1 MRALQSMRQDFP
13 ASVVVFFVALPLCLG
28 IALASGAPLFSGLIA
43 GVVGGVVVGAI
54 SRSAIG
60 VSGPAA
66 GLTVI
71 VLGAIEM
78 LGSFEAFLVA
88 VVLAGLMQIALGIAR
103 AGVLGYFFPSAVIN
117 GMLTGIGLIIILK
130 QIPHALGYDSN
141 ATGGIAFTELD
152 GDNTFTAL
160 MEMLAFIH
168 PGAVLISIVSLAILI
183 AWEQSSIGRAR
194 WLSQFPAPVV
204 AVLFGVGCQLL
215 LSGSD
220 VMRLDATHL
229 VTVPVAGNV
238 GEFFGLFTVP
248 ALSHVTNPAVWTVA
262 ITIAAVASIE
272 TLLSVEAIDKMD
284 PKKRMTPT
292 NRELLAQGVGNT
304 VSGLI
309 GGLPVTQVIV
319 RSTVNLQAGAASKMS
334 AILHGVLLL
343 VCIAAVPQL
352 LNLIPLSVL
361 AAVLLLTGYKLAKP
375 ALFAKMWQF
384 GYEQFVPFIVTVAGV
399 VFVDLL
405 AGVGMGMVV
414 ATLLLLQRNY
424 ANSHFLHREERDS
437 SKDKHIV
444 TMRLAEEVTFL
455 NKGAIKKELDLV
467 PRDSLL
473 IIDQSNCVYVN
484 HDVAEIIADFIRIAP
499 TRGITVQVVQRGSKP
514 AVRKREIPEAA

>member
-1 MRALQSMRQDFP
+1 MFAMHNLKRDLP

-43 GVVGGVVVGAI
+43 GVVGGAIVGAI
-54 SRSAIG
+54 SRSAMG

-71 VLGAIEM
+71 VFAAIET

-88 VVLAGLMQIALGIAR
+88 VVLAGLMQIAFGILR
-103 AGVLGYFFPSAVIN
+103 AGVLGYFFPSAVIH

-130 QIPHALGYDSN
+130 QIPHALGYDSGAQGN
-141 ATGGIAFTELD
+141 IAFTEID
-152 GDNTFTAL
+152 GDNTFTSL
-160 MEMLAFIH
+160 MEMLSFIH
-168 PGAVLISIVSLAILI
+168 PGAVLISVVSLAILI
-183 AWEQSSIGRAR
+183 AWEQGSIARNR
-194 WLSQFPAPVV
+194 WLSQVPGPVV
-204 AVLFGVGCQLL
+204 AVAFGVGCQLL
-215 LSGSD
+215 LSGSA
-220 VMRLDATHL
+220 VMSIDASHL
-229 VTVPVAGNV
+229 VTVPVATSV
-238 GEFFGLFTVP
+238 GEFVGLFISP
-248 ALSHVTNPAVWTVA
+248 DFSYLGDPAVWTVA
-262 ITIAAVASIE
+262 LTIAAVASIE

-284 PKKRMTPT
+284 PMKRTTPT

-304 VSGLI
+304 LSGLI
-309 GGLPVTQVIV
+309 GGLPITQVIV
-319 RSTVNLQAGAASKMS
+319 RSTVNMQSGAVSRLS
-334 AILHGVLLL
+334 AISHGVLLL
-343 VCIAAVPQL
+343 VCIAAVPHL

-375 ALFAKMWQF
+375 ALFINMWRF
-384 GYEQFVPFIVTVAGV
+384 GHEQFLPFIVTVGGV

-405 AGVGMGMVV
+405 AGVGMGMAV

-437 SKDKHIV
+437 DADKHVV
-444 TMRLAEEVTFL
+444 TLRLAEEVTFL

-467 PRDSLL
+467 PDESLL

-484 HDVAEIIADFIRIAP
+484 HDVAEIIADFVRVAP
-499 TRGITVQVVQRGSKP
+499 TRGIAVQTIGRKTKAG
-514 AVRKREIPEAA
+514 VRTSDMMAAA